1 MPHCQPLLTLRSPI
15 NVVYN
20 LKKVSADS
28 RNYLSLLTIQNL
40 DGNILWAHVAVVY
53 LITLLV
59 CYSVWY
65 HWKKMILL
73 RQAWFRSDEYQQR
86 IYSRTLMVTQV
97 PKDFRTDEGL
107 VHLMGKLKVDG
118 IKIGQQ
124 IDCTSI
130 GRRLDDFPEL
140 IEEHNEA
147 VRNLE
152 ETLVQYLKGNQ
163 IGAKRPHITKGG
175 FLGCGGETKVRRSC
189 P

>member
-1 MPHCQPLLTLRSPI
+1 MFGDRPI

-40 DGNILWAHVAVVY
+40 NGNILWAHVAMVY
-53 LITLLV
+53 IITLLV
-59 CYSVWY
+59 CYFIWY

-73 RQAWFRSDEYQQR
+73 RQAWFRSEEYQNR
-86 IYSRTLMVTQV
+86 IYSRTLMITQV

-140 IEEHNEA
+140 IEEHNKA

-152 ETLVQYLKGNQ
+152 ETLVKYLKGNQ
-163 IGAKRPHITKGG
+163 LGAKRPQITKGG
-175 FLGCGGETKVRRSC
+175 FLGCGGETKVRFCRIY
-189 P
+189 